1 MSRVARQAPVSPIAF
16 FYLLVVL
23 ASSLFGMA
31 AVGVILVS
39 GLPPWAVLLGPV
51 AAIGLAGL
59 LLILQN
65 TERGLYFI
73 AFAICPLGILQ
84 VEVAGVTVG
93 LPEVLILLFFAK
105 EACLFFF
112 RLERPA
118 KELPLK
124 ALLVYAAAVVIAMH
138 TGVKRGNGPVAVLQ
152 DCRQFVEFIALYL
165 LVVHRVSDWR
175 QIKRILACYVLGG
188 VLLAAHGI
196 VQRFTNVGIPL
207 EQVLSDAVYHGGTR
221 SGSFYGATPL
231 GGLLVLT
238 IGAEIALLLSVR
250 SRLYLLLLGGCAALC
265 LTTIVFTNTRA
276 SWIALAIGL
285 AFVFFSIRK
294 TVPVVAVVVLAG
306 LLFGVTL
313 GPLVVKRMAK
323 LEFSRA
329 ERSLLERVDYY
340 TTAWHIFRE
349 YPLRGL
355 GWGCRY
361 TVSDILVNKRYVP
374 KREHKQIVPK
384 FSSEQSTVHSAYL
397 QLLVKTGLLGLAA
410 FLLFLSQWVLL
421 VWRERRA
428 AQLDSREHRLFA
440 AVAGAVVGYLCHSGL
455 ENFFQWPVMA
465 QSFWLFLG
473 LSTVMATLILEDQGA
488 APPER
493 PLAAEPA
500 AALGEA

>member
-23 ASSLFGMA
+23 ASSLFAMA

-51 AAIGLAGL
+51 AGIGLAGL
-59 LLILQN
+59 LVILQN

-73 AFAICPLGILQ
+73 AFAIGPLGIVQ
-84 VEVAGVTVG
+84 IEIAGVTVG
-93 LPEVLILLFFAK
+93 LAEVLILLFFTK
-105 EACLFFF
+105 EACLFFS

-124 ALLVYAAAVVIAMH
+124 SLLVYAAAVIIAMH
-138 TGVKRGNGPVAVLQ
+138 TGVKRGNGPIAVLQ

-175 QIKRILACYVLGG
+175 QVKRILACYVLGG

-196 VQRFTNVGIPL
+196 VERFTSIGIPL
-207 EQVLSDAVYHGGTR
+207 DQVLSDAVHHGGTR

-238 IGAEIALLLSVR
+238 IGAEVALLLCAR
-250 SRLYLLLLGGCAALC
+250 SRLHRLLLGACTALC

-294 TVPVVAVVVLAG
+294 SVPIVAVVVLGG
-306 LLFGVTL
+306 LLFSVTL
-313 GPLVVKRMAK
+313 GPLVVKRMSK

-340 TTAWHIFRE
+340 TTAWYIFRE

-361 TVSDILVNKRYVP
+361 TVSDILVNERYVP
-374 KREHKQIVPK
+374 KREHREILPK
-384 FSSEQSTVHSAYL
+384 FSSKQSTVHSAYL
-397 QLLVKTGLLGLAA
+397 QLLVKTGLLGLTAFVV
-410 FLLFLSQWVLL
+410 FLLQWFGL
-421 VWRERRA
+421 VWRERRV
-428 AQLDSREHRLFA
+428 AQRGSPEHRLFA

-473 LSTVMATLILEDQGA
+473 LSTVMATLILDEQRA
-488 APPER
+488 APPKR
-493 PLAAEPA
+493 IRAAEAGPA
-500 AALGEA
+500 LEEA

>member
-1 MSRVARQAPVSPIAF
+1 MSGVARYGPANRLAI
-16 FYLLVVL
+16 FYLFVGLV
-23 ASSLFGMA
+23 SSFIGMVA
-31 AVGVILVS
+31 IGVILAS
-39 GLPPWAVLLGPV
+39 GLPARAMLLAPAAALVV
-51 AAIGLAGL
+51 AGFLV
-59 LLILQN
+59 ILQN

-73 AFAICPLGILQ
+73 AFAICPLGIVQ

-93 LPEVLILLFFAK
+93 LAEVLILLLFAK
-105 EACLFFF
+105 EACLFVL

-138 TGVKRGNGPVAVLQ
+138 TGVKRGNGPVAALQ

-188 VLLAAHGI
+188 VILAAHGI
-196 VQRFTNVGIPL
+196 VQRFTNIGIPL

-238 IGAEIALLLSVR
+238 IGAEVALLLSVR
-250 SRLYLLLLGGCAALC
+250 SRLNRLLVGVCTALC
-265 LTTIVFTNTRA
+265 VTTIVFTNTRA

-285 AFVFFSIRK
+285 AFVFFWIRK
-294 TVPVVAVVVLAG
+294 SVPIVAVVLLCG
-306 LLFGVTL
+306 LLFGATL
-313 GPLVVKRMAK
+313 GPLVVKRMSK

-340 TTAWHIFRE
+340 TTAWYIFRE

-361 TVSDILVNKRYVP
+361 TVSDILANKRYVP
-374 KREHKQIVPK
+374 KREHKQIVTK
-384 FSSEQSTVHSAYL
+384 FSSEGSTVHSAYL

-493 PLAAEPA
+493 LAAPEPA
-500 AALGEA
+500 AIPGVP

>member
-1 MSRVARQAPVSPIAF
+1 MSGVARDGPANGLAF
-16 FYLLVVL
+16 FYLFVGLV
-23 ASSLFGMA
+23 SSLVGMVA
-31 AVGVILVS
+31 IGVILAS
-39 GLPPWAVLLGPV
+39 GLPAPAMLLAPAAALVV
-51 AAIGLAGL
+51 AGSLI
-59 LLILQN
+59 ILQS

-73 AFAICPLGILQ
+73 AFAICPLGIAQIEL
-84 VEVAGVTVG
+84 AGVTVG
-93 LPEVLILLFFAK
+93 LAEVLILLFFAK
-105 EACLFFF
+105 EACLFLF

-118 KELPLK
+118 KELPIK
-124 ALLVYAAAVVIAMH
+124 ALVVYAAAVVVALH
-138 TGVKRGNGPVAVLQ
+138 TGVKRGNGPVAALQ

-188 VLLAAHGI
+188 VLLATHGI
-196 VQRFTNVGIPL
+196 VQRFTNIGIPL
-207 EQVLSDAVYHGGTR
+207 DQVLSDAVYHGGTR

-238 IGAEIALLLSVR
+238 IGAEVALLLSVR
-250 SRLYLLLLGGCAALC
+250 SRLNRLVVCVCTALC
-265 LTTIVFTNTRA
+265 VTTIVFTNTRA

-285 AFVFFSIRK
+285 SFVFFWIRK
-294 TVPVVAVVVLAG
+294 SVPIVAVVVLCG
-306 LLFGVTL
+306 LLFSASL
-313 GPLVVKRMAK
+313 GPLVVKRMSK

-340 TTAWHIFRE
+340 TAAWYIFRE

-361 TVSDILVNKRYVP
+361 TVSDILVNRRYVP
-374 KREHKQIVPK
+374 KGEHKQIVPK
-384 FSSEQSTVHSAYL
+384 FSSKESTVHSAYL

-473 LSTVMATLILEDQGA
+473 LSTVMATLILEEQRD
-488 APPER
+488 APPQR
-493 PLAAEPA
+493 PLATEPE